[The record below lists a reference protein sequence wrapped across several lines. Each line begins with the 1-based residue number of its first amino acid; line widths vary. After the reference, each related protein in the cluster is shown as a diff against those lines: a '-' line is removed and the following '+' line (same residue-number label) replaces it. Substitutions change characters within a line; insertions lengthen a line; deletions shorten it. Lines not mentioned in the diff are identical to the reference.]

1 MLKRY
6 QKKKKEIFSSPNAF
20 LGAKLAKNKE
30 KMSKNEFS
38 LLIISICRIYPKM
51 YYHFYYKE
59 DSKMWSEETNIKSTI
74 LGLRDGAGMGGGGGG
89 GGTVPNVWT

>member
-1 MLKRY
+1 MIFLCLFQLSSNNLLHEHCVLNFLKSLFDTMLKRY

-20 LGAKLAKNKE
+20 LGQDQQKIKK

-59 DSKMWSEETNIKSTI
+59 DFKM
-74 LGLRDGAGMGGGGGG
+74 
-89 GGTVPNVWT
+89 